1 VTRRAVVADHPGI
14 DANPFGYMIPVTDLN
29 DAAMDY
35 LDVFADEQFEGG
47 PVYTRPSAMPM
58 QSELWD
64 LETLARAKRL
74 ADWMFE
80 QFAWAA
86 SGMAV
91 EVGAGIGTFSERL
104 LDAGVESLLL
114 IEPEEA
120 CADVLA
126 DRFGDD
132 PRVRLVR
139 EQLPDAY
146 SLVEQPESFDFVLC
160 QNVLEHV
167 REDGRSVAVMAS
179 VLRPGGR
186 LCVLVPAGPRLFG
199 PLDRVYGH
207 ERRYTRE
214 SLRAVVEGAGLR
226 IIDLY
231 SFNALAIPGWWVKNR
246 IGARSLST
254 RSLAVYEA
262 LVPLW
267 RSVER
272 RVRLPWGLSLIA
284 HAERP

>member
-1 VTRRAVVADHPGI
+1 MH
-14 DANPFGYMIPVTDLN
+14 
-29 DAAMDY
+29 
-35 LDVFADEQFEGG
+35 EQ
-47 PVYTRPSAMPM
+47 P
-58 QSELWD
+58 ELWD
-64 LETLARAKRL
+64 LETLARARRL

-86 SGMAV
+86 RGAVV

-104 LDAGVESLLL
+104 LHAGIESLLL
-114 IEPEEA
+114 IEPDEA
-120 CADVLA
+120 CVHVLA

-139 EQLPDAY
+139 EQLPDAN
-146 SLVEQPESFDFVLC
+146 SLLEQPQGFDFVLC

-167 REDGRSVAVMAS
+167 REDGRAVEVMAS
-179 VLRPGGR
+179 ALRPGGR

-199 PLDRVYGH
+199 PLDREYGH

-214 SLRAVVEGAGLR
+214 SLRAVVEGPGLQ
-226 IIDLY
+226 ITDLY
-231 SFNALAIPGWWVKNR
+231 SFNALGIPGWWAKNR
-246 IGARSLST
+246 TGASSLGT
-254 RSLAVYEA
+254 RSLAVYET
-262 LVPLW
+262 LLPLW
-267 RSVER
+267 RPVER

>member
-1 VTRRAVVADHPGI
+1 V
-14 DANPFGYMIPVTDLN
+14 PV
-29 DAAMDY
+29 
-35 LDVFADEQFEGG
+35 
-47 PVYTRPSAMPM
+47 

-64 LETLARAKRL
+64 LETLARARRL

-86 SGMAV
+86 SGMVV

-139 EQLPDAY
+139 EHLPDAH
-146 SLVEQPESFDFVLC
+146 SLLEQPESFDFVLC

-167 REDGRSVAVMAS
+167 REDGRAVEVMGS

-186 LCVLVPAGPRLFG
+186 LSMLVPAGPRLFG
-199 PLDRVYGH
+199 PLDRAYGH
-207 ERRYTRE
+207 ERRYTRA
-214 SLRAVVEGAGLR
+214 SLRAVVERAELR

-246 IGARSLST
+246 IGASSLGT

-262 LVPLW
+262 LLPLS

-272 RVRLPWGLSLIA
+272 HVRLPWGLSLIA